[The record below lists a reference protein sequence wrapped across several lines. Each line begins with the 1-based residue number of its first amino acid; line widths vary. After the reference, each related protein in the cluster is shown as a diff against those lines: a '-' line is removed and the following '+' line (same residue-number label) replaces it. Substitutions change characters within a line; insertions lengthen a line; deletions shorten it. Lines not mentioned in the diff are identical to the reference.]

1 MTTPHDA
8 ETSPATVS
16 TPSASEVA
24 VGRIDGVRPCLQ
36 CGHDLHGQ
44 AIVREAT
51 YGLLIARCPECGTVA
66 ALSEHPRL
74 GIWGKRLGAT
84 LMATMLT
91 MLIPLLLLTALA
103 IFGVAAGIYDELGR
117 DGRTA
122 LNAMSGDFP
131 VLPDQITPEWWASN
145 GDRATRAVL
154 GEVFTL
160 DAEERMLL
168 TALLPVPVLLGIIWS
183 GILVGVPRR
192 RLWIAAVATGA
203 CALLYLWIGTI
214 DTVQL
219 GAEPV
224 WYSTAVFQI
233 IAWPLMGSVILIQAG
248 LMAIGL
254 FLGRPLL
261 RRLAAFMLPPRPRR
275 IMSFLWTVDGLEP
288 PRGRG

>member
-8 ETSPATVS
+8 ETNPTTVS
-16 TPSASEVA
+16 TPSASEMT

-103 IFGVAAGIYDELGR
+103 IFGVAAGIYDETAR

-122 LNAMSGDFP
+122 LTAMTSENPLG
-131 VLPDQITPEWWASN
+131 PDRITPEWWATN
-145 GDRATRAVL
+145 GDQARRAVVE
-154 GEVFTL
+154 EVLIL
-160 DAEERMLL
+160 DSQERMILL
-168 TALLPVPVLLGIIWS
+168 FLLAVPLLLGVLWS

-192 RLWIAAVATGA
+192 RLWIVAVASGA
-203 CALLYLWIGTI
+203 VALFYLWIGTV
-214 DTVQL
+214 DDQRL
-219 GAEPV
+219 GVDPV

-233 IAWPLMGSVILIQAG
+233 IAWPLMGGVILIQTG

-254 FLGRPLL
+254 LIGRPLL
-261 RRLAAFMLPPRPRR
+261 RRLAGFVLPPRARR
-275 IMSFLWTVDGLEP
+275 TMAFLWTIDGLEP